1 MMSDLWMPHIVT
13 DFNGQKQMLSL
24 LDYEREKDRIIH
36 INGEINDHTAQVVE
50 AQIRYLESKSEDD
63 ITLMINSPGGSVT
76 SGLAIVDAME
86 NSVCDI
92 CTIGTGM
99 VASMAAVVLAV
110 GTKGKRYLS
119 RNAMVMIHQ
128 PVNAAA
134 GGPAT
139 DIKIQ
144 SEYICF
150 LKERIAG
157 ILAKQCDQTIGKLER
172 DMERDYYMDAAMAIK
187 YGIADEIYVSVPK
200 QL

>member
-1 MMSDLWMPHIVT
+1 MSDLWMPHIVT

-24 LDYEREKDRIIH
+24 LDYEREKDRVIH
-36 INGEINDHTAQVVE
+36 INGEINDHTAQVVA

-63 ITLMINSPGGSVT
+63 ITLVINSPGGSVT
-76 SGLAIVDAME
+76 SGFAIVDAME

-92 CTIGTGM
+92 STIGTGM

-110 GTKGKRYLS
+110 GTKGKRYVS

-144 SEYICF
+144 SEYICY
-150 LKERIAG
+150 LKEKIAG

-172 DMERDYYMDAAMAIK
+172 DMERDYYMSAEKAIK

-200 QL
+200 L

>member
-1 MMSDLWMPHIVT
+1 
-13 DFNGQKQMLSL
+13 
-24 LDYEREKDRIIH
+24 
-36 INGEINDHTAQVVE
+36 
-50 AQIRYLESKSEDD
+50 
-63 ITLMINSPGGSVT
+63 
-76 SGLAIVDAME
+76 
-86 NSVCDI
+86 
-92 CTIGTGM
+92 M